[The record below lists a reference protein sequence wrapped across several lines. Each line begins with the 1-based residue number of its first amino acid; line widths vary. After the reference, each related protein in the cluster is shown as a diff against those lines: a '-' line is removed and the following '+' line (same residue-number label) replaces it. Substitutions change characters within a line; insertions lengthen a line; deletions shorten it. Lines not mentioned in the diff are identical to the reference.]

1 MFYVK
6 GVDISNDRQ
15 MFNFLK
21 NHFQY
26 YTMNSWNRRKSIANN
41 VKIYNL
47 GLSGDSW
54 TALTF
59 LQDDDYFEVNMM
71 IEDWELEHPNCRVGF
86 NGRSGGYLVL
96 YPADSRDCILSA
108 DVDEC
113 ESYEEY
119 KRYCKEFYGS
129 VKANHQDLIQMV
141 QLVQEFD
148 RLCDDI
154 RDYVDELSN
163 RSFIIEALKESVDKF
178 NEEYDD
184 DLELLGIE
192 PLYVELDKVDISE
205 ISALTCLYEAFLRV
219 ANKKDLGY
227 RIERNGDYVYYVE
240 NF

>member
-1 MFYVK
+1 MFYK
-6 GVDISNDRQ
+6 TGIDITNDRQ

-26 YTMNSWNRRKSIANN
+26 YTMNSWNRSKSIAHN

-47 GLSGDSW
+47 RLSGDHW
-54 TALTF
+54 TALNF
-59 LQDDDYFEVNMM
+59 LQDDDYFTVNMM
-71 IEDWELEHPNCRVGF
+71 IEDWEAEHPNYRVGF

-96 YPADSRDCILSA
+96 YPDSGCKCVLPDE
-108 DVDEC
+108 VDDC

-119 KRYCKEFYGS
+119 KRYCREFYGS
-129 VKANHQDLIQMV
+129 VKANRYD
-141 QLVQEFD
+141 LVQTVKLVQDFD
-148 RLCDDI
+148 KLCDEI

-163 RSFIIEALKESVDKF
+163 KSFMVEAIKDSVDRF
-178 NEEYDD
+178 NEQYQD
-184 DLELLGIE
+184 DLELLGFD

-205 ISALTCLYEAFLRV
+205 ISTLSCMYEAFLRL
-219 ANKKDLGY
+219 ASKTDLGL

>member
-6 GVDISNDRQ
+6 GIDITNDKQ

-26 YTMNSWNRRKSIANN
+26 YTMNSWNRQKSIAHN

-59 LQDDDYFEVNMM
+59 LQDDDYFTVNQM
-71 IEDWELEHPNCRVGF
+71 IEDWEAEHPNYRVGF

-96 YPADSRDCILSA
+96 YPAQRYDCILSA
-108 DVDEC
+108 DVDES

-119 KRYCKEFYGS
+119 KRYCREFYGS
-129 VKANHQDLIQMV
+129 VKANRYDLVQMV
-141 QLVQEFD
+141 QLVQDFD
-148 RLCDDI
+148 KLCDEI

-163 RSFIIEALKESVDKF
+163 RSFVIEALKESVDRF
-178 NEEYDD
+178 NEAYQD
-184 DLELLGIE
+184 DLDYLGFD
-192 PLYVELDKVDISE
+192 PLHVELDRVDVSE
-205 ISALTCLYEAFLRV
+205 ILQVQALYEAFVRV
-219 ANKKDLGY
+219 ASKRDLGY
-227 RIERNGDYVYYVE
+227 VLLRDGDYVFYTD
-240 NF
+240 N